1 MSFRR
6 LIAAAVLLAIPSAS
20 LAAQA
25 PAPGAA
31 AATANDPRAAADGFV
46 AALNGLDG
54 AALEAL
60 FADDVTLFLPSAP
73 FPLRRVEGKAEAMLW
88 FNRFFDA
95 LRRRGGT
102 RGSITP
108 RDLEIQDYGDAAI
121 ASFHLQGGGNIG
133 RRTLVLR
140 RDRGRWQIVHLHA
153 SAEPEQPPAA

>member
-1 MSFRR
+1 MFFRR
-6 LIAAAVLLAIPSAS
+6 LIAASVLLAIPSAS
-20 LAAQA
+20 LAQP
-25 PAPGAA
+25 PAPSAA
-31 AATANDPRAAADGFV
+31 AANANNPRAAADAFV

-54 AALEAL
+54 AALQAL

-108 RDLEIQDYGDAAI
+108 RDLEIQDYGQAAI

-140 RDRGRWQIVHLHA
+140 RDGGRWLIVHLHA